1 MIGLNQPMTPALH
14 DYMNAQYAM
23 FHEVSRKAF
32 ESAQK
37 VSELHTRI
45 VKSAWENSLK
55 SVQQVAVSRDPYEAV
70 SIVAAQAQPA
80 SERLR
85 QYQQELVNIA
95 ASTQQ
100 EFAKTAESHMPNTS
114 RTASAVA
121 DAVARTAKDQVS
133 QIAARQKAAADTAAA
148 TVVTAATAAAGGKT
162 GQKQPI

>member
-23 FHEVSRKAF
+23 FHEVTRKAF

-37 VSELHTRI
+37 VSELHTQV
-45 VKSAWENSLK
+45 VKSVWEDSLK
-55 SVQQVAVSRDPYEAV
+55 SVQQVAVSRDPYEAA

-85 QYQQELVNIA
+85 QYQRELVNIA
-95 ASTQQ
+95 ASTQKELAQ
-100 EFAKTAESHMPNTS
+100 TAESHVPNTS

-121 DAVARTAKDQVS
+121 DAVARTAKEQVN
-133 QIAARQKAAADTAAA
+133 QATARQKAAIDTAAA
-148 TVVTAATAAAGGKT
+148 ATTTAATAGSKT
-162 GQKQPI
+162 QAGQKQPT